1 MGMNPI
7 RESLEKIQATEEL
20 KQNTLQYLNERRQKK
35 NRVRA
40 HYVPQAALAAA
51 VLFCMIGIGGY
62 SVYRKPVSYISI
74 DVNPSIELG
83 LNCFGRVVSTEAY
96 NDDGGGMIEQVPLK
110 NVSYM
115 QAINRLIND
124 DKYNR
129 YLNED
134 AVLVFTVISDQPEKI
149 LEELH
154 ASELTEKYEALTYTS
169 DPVCREEAH
178 RHEMSFGK
186 YRTYLELLEYDE
198 DVTIED
204 CHGMTMGELRDR
216 IDECAHDGKTGSG
229 KEHHGNEHER
239 AHDCVN

>member
-1 MGMNPI
+1 MNPI

-96 NDDGGGMIEQVPLK
+96 NDDGRGMIEQVPLK

-154 ASELTEKYEALTYTS
+154 ASELTENMK
-169 DPVCREEAH
+169 P
-178 RHEMSFGK
+178 
-186 YRTYLELLEYDE
+186 
-198 DVTIED
+198 
-204 CHGMTMGELRDR
+204 
-216 IDECAHDGKTGSG
+216 
-229 KEHHGNEHER
+229 
-239 AHDCVN
+239 